1 MSVGF
6 RSPLFIFGISTT
18 AAPAGETG
26 YLTPIPIPGMG
37 TEVSV
42 AEYGFITPIPI
53 PGMGTT
59 EFIPPDPEPTRRGGG
74 GSFRDYDRA
83 RILRED
89 EEILA
94 LIMAYTLH

>member
-26 YLTPIPIPGMG
+26 YL
-37 TEVSV
+37 
-42 AEYGFITPIPI
+42 TPIPI